1 MCHFTRTVS
10 PLAKTSYIINVQH
23 LSTFTP
29 ILDSFSWKF
38 SGSHVHPYVRRQ
50 LRVIVA
56 SILWWDTA
64 RLGWV
69 APARS
74 KLKLHEEWYKNKRQ
88 KLFQHTHTYI
98 LCHICIQHSLK
109 KANLYNTSTIK
120 TISIVSGHFP
130 SISLSKEIQHLLSY
144 LWVFSPPRPF
154 EGSGCGWV
162 SRDLSMGENPM
173 PKLEPRSVTLVGW
186 SIMGNLIMTG
196 LIAGLKGKPKGIQ
209 RLVFPWS

>member
-1 MCHFTRTVS
+1 MDC
-10 PLAKTSYIINVQH
+10 
-23 LSTFTP
+23 TFVFP
-29 ILDSFSWKF
+29 
-38 SGSHVHPYVRRQ
+38 GHVHPYVRRQ

-64 RLGWV
+64 RLGRV

-74 KLKLHEEWYKNKRQ
+74 KLKLHEEWYKNKSQ
-88 KLFQHTHTYI
+88 KLFQHTHTHTHTPTYYVTYVF
-98 LCHICIQHSLK
+98 
-109 KANLYNTSTIK
+109 N
-120 TISIVSGHFP
+120 TISKKQTFTILQQLKQFRLFQVTF
-130 SISLSKEIQHLLSY
+130 HLCLLAKRYSTCY
-144 LWVFSPPRPF
+144 HIYRDFSPPRPF

-196 LIAGLKGKPKGIQ
+196 LIAGLKGKPKG
-209 RLVFPWS
+209 W